1 MGLLVDGAWQE
12 DSAGKEFGSRTA
24 DGHFVRKA
32 TAFHNYI
39 TADGSPGPTGKG
51 GFPAERGRY
60 HLYVRWPAHGPTA
73 R

>member
-1 MGLLVDGAWQE
+1 MGLLIDGAWQE
-12 DSAGKEFGSRTA
+12 DSAGKEFGSRTT

-39 TADGSPGPTGKG
+39 TADGA
-51 GFPAERGRY
+51 PAPPAKAAFQPSAAAIIST
-60 HLYVRWPAHGPTA
+60 LRWPAHGPTA